1 MTVSETTKTISVD
14 WRRSL
19 LRGTIGVIV
28 VVVFAAVAWWR
39 SQLAWG
45 DVAEL
50 LVGSSPGFVVL
61 ALVAYYGSF
70 PLRGLRWRVLLEQHG
85 DSSTIPSTLTLT
97 RFCLYGWLV
106 NCALPAKLGE
116 LYRSYLA
123 QRRSELPVATVFGT
137 VLIERSA
144 DLVVLALLLPLAA
157 WVVGV
162 ATNAQLLPLQLVA
175 AGMGIAL
182 AAILTSFRHSD
193 RLVRVLPPVLRAP
206 LIRFAAGLQLRGR
219 AFVGVTA
226 LTVPLWFLEGMRV
239 YAEARALG
247 LALSVAMSFL
257 IALLAALLT
266 TVPLT
271 PAGIGAVEIGIA
283 GTLILFGVRAEQA
296 VALALLDRLVAYWS
310 VFIVAGLPWIVERL
324 RGS

>member
-1 MTVSETTKTISVD
+1 MALSETTKTISVD

-19 LRGTIGVIV
+19 VRGTIGVIAV
-28 VVVFAAVAWWR
+28 GVFAGVAWWR
-39 SQLAWG
+39 SRIALG
-45 DVAEL
+45 DVAGL

-85 DSSTIPSTLTLT
+85 ESTALPSTLTLT

-123 QRRSELPVATVFGT
+123 QRRSELPLATVFGT
-137 VLIERSA
+137 VLVERSA

-162 ATNAQLLPLQLVA
+162 ATNAQLAPLQLVA
-175 AGMGIAL
+175 AGMGVAL
-182 AAILTSFRHSD
+182 FAILASFRHSD

-206 LIRFAAGLQLRGR
+206 VIRLAAGLQLRGR
-219 AFVGVTA
+219 AFVGVMT

-247 LALSVAMSFL
+247 LALSFAMCVL

-283 GTLILFGVRAEQA
+283 GTLMLFGIPGEQA

-310 VFIVAGLPWIVERL
+310 VFVVAGAPWIAERL